1 MSARESGSIAFL
13 ACLPLLGLA
22 CASGGAGNPITAL
35 DVEPV
40 PAAAPATDAQVALAT
55 RDCKPPPS
63 HAFYVL
69 TEDPLHPR
77 VRYDDGQVSTN
88 DSCMIRLGSKLNRKM
103 PPAYV
108 NGMPLGFC

>member
-1 MSARESGSIAFL
+1 MSPKMRWTSALVA
-13 ACLPLLGLA
+13 AVPLLGLG
-22 CASGGAGNPITAL
+22 C
-35 DVEPV
+35 
-40 PAAAPATDAQVALAT
+40 AAAPVEPASSEPDARSVAPIAVEPIAVEPLPVRT
-55 RDCKPPPS
+55 CSPPPS
-63 HAFYVL
+63 NAFYVL

-77 VRYDDGQVSTN
+77 IRYDDGQVSPN